1 LELSIISQ
9 DRNILGSFD
18 LIEIDLKDK
27 CQILGWSCHLMK
39 GDPFRVL
46 GKYDSP
52 GTATNVL
59 DKIMSRE
66 NSLRNQTM
74 VSNVFKMPDADGR
87 D

>member
-1 LELSIISQ
+1 
-9 DRNILGSFD
+9 
-18 LIEIDLKDK
+18 
-27 CQILGWSCHLMK
+27 MK